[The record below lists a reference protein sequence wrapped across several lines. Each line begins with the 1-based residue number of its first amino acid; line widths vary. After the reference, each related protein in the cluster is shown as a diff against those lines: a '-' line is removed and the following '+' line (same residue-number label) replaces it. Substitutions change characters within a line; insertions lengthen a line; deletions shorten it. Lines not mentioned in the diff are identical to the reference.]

1 MAIRI
6 VFAVFVLPLVMPLA
20 AEAGHEVLLSM
31 PEPPEGMSVS
41 KQALRVEDE
50 IVGYH
55 VQLSDDQGVSKVI
68 VQIETSYDRSKKESR
83 VAGLKGYVNGIANG
97 LKNSGFKLVSNRVPN
112 LKDTDFTKPL
122 QVEMEFAKDDET
134 RLFVRQFIFFTSKGF
149 NVQVVSSD
157 ERELDELSA
166 WARLIRPAQG
176 VKELASTSA
185 EIDATDKP
193 AKRR

>member
-6 VFAVFVLPLVMPLA
+6 VFAVFVLLLVMPLA
-20 AEAGHEVLLSM
+20 AEAGHDVLLSM

-97 LKNSGFKLVSNRVPN
+97 LKNSGFKLVSNQVPN